1 MTSEGI
7 AGRAGGPQNRAIPTP
22 SREPALEIALLVLAL
37 AAVGAPS
44 ARAVADHGFVG
55 IFAHGLQNTAGTEV
69 LADLVIAL
77 VLALVLVMAWM
88 VGDARRLGRTAS
100 LAAGAL

>member
-22 SREPALEIALLVLAL
+22 SREPDLEIALLVLAL

-44 ARAVADHGFVG
+44 ALAVADHGFVG

-77 VLALVLVMAWM
+77 VLVMAWM
-88 VGDARRLGRTAS
+88 VVDARRPGRTAS

>member
-22 SREPALEIALLVLAL
+22 SREPDLEIALLVLAL
-37 AAVGAPS
+37 DAVGAPS
-44 ARAVADHGFVG
+44 ALAVADHGFVG

-77 VLALVLVMAWM
+77 VLVMAWM
-88 VGDARRLGRTAS
+88 VVDARRPGRTAS